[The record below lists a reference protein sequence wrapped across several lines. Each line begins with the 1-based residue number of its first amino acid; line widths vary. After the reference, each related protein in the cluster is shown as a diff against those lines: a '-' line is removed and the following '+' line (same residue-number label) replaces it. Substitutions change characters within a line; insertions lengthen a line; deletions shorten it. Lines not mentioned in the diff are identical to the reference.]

1 MGLDTQLPN
10 LFIFLGETSF
20 LLILL
25 GVINS
30 FRGQQLSQQILDAIG
45 ASWKRPAATGNR
57 FAVHEFLTDLPFM
70 SSFRKLCES
79 CGCDIW
85 YVNEQGLNFGFWKD
99 NLIQVICTVHVGN
112 VVFVPRPGI
121 KTWDVQQCPKNSCL
135 FKRFRTVLRF
145 FFQGIGAFHC
155 ILWMNMDEYGWYLFV
170 SDQPINRSQ
179 WLTGAIR
186 YGALESDPHIDPP

>member
-145 FFQGIGAFHC
+145 FFRGLVHSIAFYGW
-155 ILWMNMDEYGWYLFV
+155 IWMNMDDICLFL
-170 SDQPINRSQ
+170 INRSTVAND
-179 WLTGAIR
+179 WLVP
-186 YGALESDPHIDPP
+186 YGMVLWNRIPI